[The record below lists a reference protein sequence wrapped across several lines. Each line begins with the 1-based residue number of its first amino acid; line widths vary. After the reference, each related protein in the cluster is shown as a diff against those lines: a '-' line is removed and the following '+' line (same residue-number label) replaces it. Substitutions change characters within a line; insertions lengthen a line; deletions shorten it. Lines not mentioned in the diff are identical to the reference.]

1 MQTVTDA
8 LVLRERKLDEQD
20 RLLTLLSAD
29 RGIITAYAKGA
40 GRMKGSMAGATELL
54 CYSHFVL
61 FQNRERC
68 FADKAEANTLF
79 FGIRGDLEKLTLATY
94 FAQLCCELIPENEPA
109 VEELRLLS
117 DGQELTHFGLVPVST
132 VDIGLAQLAMHSA
145 WETMGAEDCAHL
157 AAAARQTFET
167 VL

>member
-61 FQNRERC
+61 FQNSGALPTRRRPIRC
-68 FADKAEANTLF
+68 F
-79 FGIRGDLEKLTLATY
+79 
-94 FAQLCCELIPENEPA
+94 
-109 VEELRLLS
+109 
-117 DGQELTHFGLVPVST
+117 
-132 VDIGLAQLAMHSA
+132 SA
-145 WETMGAEDCAHL
+145 SGGTWKS
-157 AAAARQTFET
+157 
-167 VL
+167 